1 MKRRGEA
8 PQSLAEGD
16 DDHFRFVLQD
26 PILCVIG
33 HCFETLSFVTVKVS
47 PHQGLSAHTPRLSGE
62 RMQRYG
68 RHGKGWSGVDQGVV
82 SLCLHHANWKVN

>member
-26 PILCVIG
+26 SIFCVIG
-33 HCFETLSFVTVKVS
+33 HRLETLSFVTVKVS
-47 PHQGLSAHTPRLSGE
+47 PHQGLSAHTPRLS
-62 RMQRYG
+62 
-68 RHGKGWSGVDQGVV
+68 
-82 SLCLHHANWKVN
+82 